1 MCQLTIL
8 RLARKCRRPFI
19 LSTISSSS
27 SAFSTAATSPSE
39 APSAAAAH
47 LVDSVNALSRLRS
60 RPHQQQSG
68 GTRLARRFVEF
79 VDPSSKS
86 SACATGLFG
95 IEELRHGPSGFA
107 RLQSEAIDTV
117 SRLLGEAAA
126 VGPGGRQRSMVSI
139 LDDMSNAVCRV
150 ADMADCVR
158 QLHPLV
164 EYRNAAEETCVAIA
178 TLVESLNTNRELYDR
193 LVEAIRDSGPNGD
206 AARFNTDRV
215 DHRVGELLIWDF
227 LQSGVHLD
235 ANSGESNRF
244 VSACSRAFLLGAE
257 FSRGA
262 MQPAPAP
269 IGATSLSSSTLIDA
283 AGEHPDSG
291 VRRAAYAAFYAEM
304 PSQEATLC
312 QLLSTRLEIA
322 RLAGFKSFADRA
334 TAGSLLDSPESV
346 RAFLTG
352 LADRL
357 ESSAARDAKTMRRYL
372 GIEGS
377 GDEALGETVG
387 AWDFVYLVN
396 VATAACFKGDPA
408 SRNIEEF
415 FSIGSCL
422 SGIAYVAERL
432 FNVQLCL
439 VESPLDGEVWDSRV
453 FKINVRRNH
462 GNAGAGEDLGSIY
475 CDFFPRAGKP
485 VQDCHFTIRG
495 GRSGPNPPHQ
505 PPIVCLQLQ
514 CPDPAMGSVSAPSL
528 LSPGQVENLFHEF
541 GHALHSVLGCTRY
554 QHVTGTRCS
563 TDLAEVPAPSW
574 RCSPFGLRH
583 WRTGEPL
590 PERLYAPLQASR
602 HVLPGVSRQQQIL
615 YSMLDMELHSSDPP
629 PTQDRPSTTAV
640 FQQLASRPSL
650 RYLPV
655 PPPGTAWQHRFT
667 HLVGYG
673 AKYHAYLVSKAIAS
687 LVWSTRFAKDP
698 LCSSAGR
705 DYELRLLARGGEES
719 TASMVAELTGQS
731 VTVDCLVDAL
741 AANFILIKIIMSS
754 AAEMASKPTTDY
766 LEPTMK
772 PLKSKKQSSSKPA
785 GQARRLV
792 QTQLVLSPVAEQPSL
807 QVKQAQ
813 RSPVKSARLELDEQ
827 ATGDTNNQVNAG
839 RSASSTAND
848 NGFVNGNVKASQR
861 PTPKSIRRSK
871 SCDNRSTP
879 AAVSSSASSSSSSS
893 TASSSSSGNRQ
904 SSLGGKSA
912 SLENFFPA
920 LVGTRRSER
929 RLLKAAQF
937 DSEAETINRI
947 SRVCQDGLK
956 VVDFPDK
963 GRGIV
968 ATRAFSRDEFV
979 VEYKGDLIDFKAA
992 KLREQAYNSDPTVGC
1007 YMYYFVARGVKL
1019 CVDATAESP
1028 YYGRL
1033 LNHSRLAPNC
1043 YTKVVCIG
1051 DRTHLCLF
1059 AKRDISPGEELV
1071 YDYGDRDPATLAAH
1085 PWLKC

>member
-1 MCQLTIL
+1 MSQLTIL

-107 RLQSEAIDTV
+107 RLQSEVIDTV

-206 AARFNTDRV
+206 AARFNTDQV

-304 PSQEATLC
+304 PSQFEL
-312 QLLSTRLEIA
+312 
-322 RLAGFKSFADRA
+322 F
-334 TAGSLLDSPESV
+334 
-346 RAFLTG
+346 TG

-357 ESSAARDAKTMRRYL
+357 ESSAAARDAKTMRRYL

-377 GDEALGETVG
+377 GDKALGETVG

-422 SGIAYVAERL
+422 SGIAYVPERL

-563 TDLAEVPAPSW
+563 TDLAEVPSTIMEMFAFRPEV
-574 RCSPFGLRH
+574 LKHYAKH

-629 PTQDRPSTTAV
+629 PTQDKPSTTAV

-655 PPPGTAWQHRFT
+655 PRLVRLGNTGSLTWLATELNITLTCHRFSG
-667 HLVGYG
+667 LVNQICQG
-673 AKYHAYLVSKAIAS
+673 
-687 LVWSTRFAKDP
+687 
-698 LCSSAGR
+698 SSVLLGWQGLRTETAGQGR
-705 DYELRLLARGGEES
+705 EES
-719 TASMVAELTGQS
+719 TASMVAELTG
-731 VTVDCLVDAL
+731 
-741 AANFILIKIIMSS
+741 
-754 AAEMASKPTTDY
+754 
-766 LEPTMK
+766 
-772 PLKSKKQSSSKPA
+772 
-785 GQARRLV
+785 
-792 QTQLVLSPVAEQPSL
+792 
-807 QVKQAQ
+807 
-813 RSPVKSARLELDEQ
+813 
-827 ATGDTNNQVNAG
+827 
-839 RSASSTAND
+839 
-848 NGFVNGNVKASQR
+848 
-861 PTPKSIRRSK
+861 
-871 SCDNRSTP
+871 
-879 AAVSSSASSSSSSS
+879 
-893 TASSSSSGNRQ
+893 
-904 SSLGGKSA
+904 
-912 SLENFFPA
+912 
-920 LVGTRRSER
+920 
-929 RLLKAAQF
+929 
-937 DSEAETINRI
+937 
-947 SRVCQDGLK
+947 
-956 VVDFPDK
+956 
-963 GRGIV
+963 
-968 ATRAFSRDEFV
+968 
-979 VEYKGDLIDFKAA
+979 
-992 KLREQAYNSDPTVGC
+992 
-1007 YMYYFVARGVKL
+1007 
-1019 CVDATAESP
+1019 
-1028 YYGRL
+1028 
-1033 LNHSRLAPNC
+1033 
-1043 YTKVVCIG
+1043 
-1051 DRTHLCLF
+1051 
-1059 AKRDISPGEELV
+1059 
-1071 YDYGDRDPATLAAH
+1071 
-1085 PWLKC
+1085 